1 MSDIALRFHQ
11 DLLVLSAPVAAT
23 LTRQGIDADRDLEY
37 FTLVE
42 PEAVRDALRLEMIAG
57 AQCLVV
63 PTEGITP
70 ARLAHH
76 DMEQRGSELAA
87 ASLAIARALNPQ
99 HVLVE
104 IGPCGLPLDA
114 SSAPSLNENRD
125 QYARALRLFADGGF
139 DAVFLNGF
147 TNLTDLKCA
156 LMGARQ
162 ASDQLLFASVDIL
175 ADGRLADG
183 HGLLEEAVALM
194 GEFGA
199 SVAGVAT
206 AASLEDAVALVRR
219 MCAVNSLPVLIQL
232 QVVEHAPKQGS
243 ATSDNPYYHP
253 DVMVE
258 AAMGLRGAGAQFF
271 RAVGQ
276 ATPAYTG
283 ALVAAT
289 EGFDVVRTLGT
300 E

>member
-11 DLLVLSAPVAAT
+11 DLLVLSAPIFAT
-23 LTRQGIDADRDLEY
+23 LTRQGIDVDRDLEY

-76 DMEQRGSELAA
+76 SMEPRASELAA
-87 ASLAIARALNPQ
+87 ASLSIAHALSPQ
-99 HVLVE
+99 HILVA

-114 SSAPSLNENRD
+114 SSATSLNENRD
-125 QYARALRLFADGGF
+125 QYARAVRLFSDEEF
-139 DAVFLNGF
+139 DAIFLDGF
-147 TNLTDLKCA
+147 VNLTDLKCA

-162 ASDQLLFASVDIL
+162 VSDRPLFASVDVL
-175 ADGRLADG
+175 ADGRTLDG

-206 AASLEDAVALVRR
+206 AAPLEDAVALVRR
-219 MCAVNSLPVLIQL
+219 VHAATSLPVLIQL
-232 QVVEHAPKQGS
+232 KVVDHAPRQGF

-258 AAMGLRGAGAQFF
+258 AATGLRGAGAQFF
-271 RAVGQ
+271 RATGR

-289 EGFDVVRTLGT
+289 EGLDVVRMPGSD
-300 E
+300 